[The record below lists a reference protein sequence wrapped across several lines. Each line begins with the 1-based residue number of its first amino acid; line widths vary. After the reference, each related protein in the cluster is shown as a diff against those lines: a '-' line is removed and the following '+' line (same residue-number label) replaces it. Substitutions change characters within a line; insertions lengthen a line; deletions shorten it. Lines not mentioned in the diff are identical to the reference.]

1 MTPFRASIQST
12 AVGGILALAV
22 ASAALAVASA
32 ALAVATAAFAA
43 PEEQRRLTPADIAAM
58 AKGGAG
64 AGTSGVS
71 GIQTTVLS
79 GDPTAAGPYTIALR
93 VPAHTKIAAH
103 THRDDRAAVVVSGTW
118 FFGYGPNADESG
130 LRALEPGSFYT
141 EPANAPHFA
150 MTKDEPATVY
160 ITGLGPTDT
169 HYIDAVTDPR
179 QP

>member
-12 AVGGILALAV
+12 VWSIIFALLIT
-22 ASAALAVASA
+22 SAALAAQ
-32 ALAVATAAFAA
+32 
-43 PEEQRRLTPADIAAM
+43 EEQRRLTPADIAAM

-93 VPAHTKIAAH
+93 VPAHTRIAAH
-103 THRDDRAAVVVSGTW
+103 THRDDRTAVVVSGTW
-118 FFGYGPNADESG
+118 FFGYGSSAEESA
-130 LRALEPGSFYT
+130 LRALEPGSFYA

-150 MTKDEPATVY
+150 MTRDEAATVY
-160 ITGLGPTDT
+160 ITGFGPTDT
-169 HYIDAVTDPR
+169 HYLDAATAPR
-179 QP
+179 